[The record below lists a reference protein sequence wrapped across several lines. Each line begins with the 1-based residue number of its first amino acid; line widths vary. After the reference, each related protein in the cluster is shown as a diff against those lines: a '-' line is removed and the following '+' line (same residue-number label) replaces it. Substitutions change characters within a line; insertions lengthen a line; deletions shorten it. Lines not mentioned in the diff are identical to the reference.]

1 MPCPAIGNSTE
12 HQAVTRLFDLV
23 RTGEVD
29 NVEFAQLDSLI
40 YERLLQTY
48 DCGREFGTAESIS

>member
-1 MPCPAIGNSTE
+1 MSAIGNSTE
-12 HQAVTRLFDLV
+12 QQAVTRLFDLV

-40 YERLLQTY
+40 YERLLKTY
-48 DCGREFGTAESIS
+48 DCGREFGAAESIS

>member
-1 MPCPAIGNSTE
+1 MSAIDTNTE
-12 HQAVTRLFDLV
+12 QQAVTRLFDLV

-40 YERLLQTY
+40 YERLLQAY
-48 DCGREFGTAESIS
+48 DCGREYGPAESIS

>member
-1 MPCPAIGNSTE
+1 MSAIDTNTE
-12 HQAVTRLFDLV
+12 QQAVTRLFDLV

-29 NVEFAQLDSLI
+29 NIEFAQLDSLI

-48 DCGREFGTAESIS
+48 DCGREYGSAESIS

>member
-1 MPCPAIGNSTE
+1 MSSIGTETE

-23 RTGEVD
+23 RTGDVD
-29 NVEFAQLDSLI
+29 NVEFAQLDSMI

-48 DCGREFGTAESIS
+48 EVNRELGATSESIS

>member
-1 MPCPAIGNSTE
+1 MSSIGSSTE
-12 HQAVTRLFDLV
+12 QQAVTRLFDLV

-29 NVEFAQLDSLI
+29 NVEFAQLDSMI

-48 DCGREFGTAESIS
+48 DCGREFGAAESIS